1 MVKGRSIMK
10 IAFATDD
17 GKIISSHF
25 GRASH
30 YMVVTIENGQL
41 TQHEMREKLG
51 HNHFANEPHQS
62 HDENQPHGFDSVSQN
77 RHVQMAEIIRDC
89 EVMVCKGMGRGA
101 YESMRTMNIRPLVT
115 DINDVDEAAIA
126 YANGQI
132 VDHTEKLH

>member
-1 MVKGRSIMK
+1 MK

-17 GKIISSHF
+17 GRTISSHF

-30 YMVVTIENGQL
+30 YMVITIENGQL
-41 TQHEMREKLG
+41 TRHEMRDKLG

-62 HDENQPHGFDSVSQN
+62 HAENQPHGFDSASQN
-77 RHVQMAEIIRDC
+77 RHVQMAEGIRDC